1 MLSDMRQRKTNIV
14 WSHLYTGLQ
23 KQKSELTD
31 KIDWWLPET
40 GTEGWEKGVKMVE
53 SYKLPVIK

>member
-1 MLSDMRQRKTNIV
+1 MRQRKTNIV
-14 WSHLYTGLQ
+14 WSHLYTGLK

-31 KIDWWLPET
+31 RIDWWLPET